1 MDHEKIVQATEAT
14 RETGAV
20 HRQGASRRRFL
31 KGTSLAL
38 PAVMTLHSVSAQA
51 QAASSAFCANDVD
64 ATAASH
70 LTIDQDSYFRNKVEV
85 FSKIIEDGNG
95 GFESNGEATY
105 FLGSVGGSAK
115 WRMVNTGA
123 IIADEDIRF
132 VNAPAN
138 MNVLRVVPI
147 QTVPVD
153 VFPQQFAIVHF
164 DNQSGA
170 VISVGAPLGEVNL
183 GTAMVTSLTGA
194 CLHSL
199 WGRTV

>member
-14 RETGAV
+14 RETGAA
-20 HRQGASRRRFL
+20 QGLVASRRRFL

-51 QAASSAFCANDVD
+51 QAGSSAFCANDVD

-95 GFESNGEATY
+95 GYESNGEATY
-105 FLGSVGGSAK
+105 FLGSVGGAAK
-115 WRMVNTGA
+115 WRMVTTGD
-123 IIADEDIRF
+123 IIADEEIPF

-138 MNVLRVVPI
+138 INVLRVVPI
-147 QTVPVD
+147 ETVPVD